1 MNENSDLYM
10 WKNIIMIVAHLKNT
24 MLLNHAP
31 KQKKKKTPGHYH
43 HLK

>member
-31 KQKKKKTPGHYH
+31 KQKKNTRSLSSP
-43 HLK
+43 